1 MLGLRIG
8 VDLGSASLHICV
20 AGRGVVVSEPS
31 VMVCDA
37 DTGKPLAIGS
47 AAEEMLGRL
56 PNSMRAVHP
65 VFDGVVDN
73 FEAAQQLLRPYIT
86 RICGNRLFKPNILM
100 SVSTDVSRNEK
111 RALLSILTDCGCGRA
126 CFIEKPL
133 AAAIGAGE
141 NCFKPGGILCV
152 EIGAGSVDAAML
164 SMGSVVASSFVRTGG
179 RSMTTSLRR
188 YLSHTRNYSVGFLTA
203 EEIKKNV
210 CSAVERDTEVA
221 MIVNGKNITTGVPE
235 NFEVT
240 SAELYP
246 VLRNDLETIAQTVLS
261 VLEKAPTELIADVH
275 RDGVLLTGGCANLHG
290 IDRWLSER
298 IDMPVRVAEH
308 PEKAVAEGLAFV
320 LRDGSKV
327 FRGEY
332 VYLDSLTRD
341 SEQ

>member
-31 VMVCDA
+31 VMVCDS
-37 DTGKPLAIGS
+37 DTGKPLTIGT
-47 AAEEMLGRL
+47 AAVEMLGRL

-65 VFDGVVDN
+65 VRDGVVDHL
-73 FEAAQQLLRPYIT
+73 EAAQQLLRPYIT
-86 RICGNRLFKPNILM
+86 RLCGNRLFKPNILM
-100 SVSTDVSRNEK
+100 SVPTDVSRNEK

-152 EIGAGSVDAAML
+152 ELGAGSVDAAML
-164 SMGSVVASSFVRTGG
+164 SMGSVVASSFVRVGG
-179 RSMTTSLRR
+179 RNMTTALRR
-188 YLSHTRNYSVGFLTA
+188 YLSHARNYSVGFLTA
-203 EEIKKNV
+203 EEIKKNI
-210 CSAVERDTEVA
+210 CSAVERETEVA
-221 MIVNGKNITTGVPE
+221 MFVNGKNITTGVPE

-240 SAELYP
+240 SSELYP
-246 VLRNDLETIAQTVLS
+246 VLRNDLETIAQTVLN

-275 RDGVLLTGGCANLHG
+275 RDGVLLTGGGANLHG

-298 IDMPVRVAEH
+298 IDMPVRIAGQ
-308 PEKAVAEGLAFV
+308 PEKAVAQGLAVV
-320 LRDGSKV
+320 LRDGGKV

-332 VYLDSLTRD
+332 VYLDSLTQD
-341 SEQ
+341 SE

>member
-37 DTGKPLAIGS
+37 DSGKPLAIGT
-47 AAEEMLGRL
+47 AAVEMLGRL

-65 VFDGVVDN
+65 VRDGVVDHLDSV
-73 FEAAQQLLRPYIT
+73 QQLLRPYIT
-86 RICGNRLFKPNILM
+86 RICANRLFKPNILM

-152 EIGAGSVDAAML
+152 ELGAGSVDAAML
-164 SMGSVVASSFVRTGG
+164 SMGSVVASSFVRSGG

-203 EEIKKNV
+203 EEIKKQI
-210 CSAVERDTEVA
+210 CGAVERETEIA
-221 MIVNGKNITTGVPE
+221 LLVNGKNNTTGVPE

-240 SAELYP
+240 SGELIP
-246 VLRNDLETIAQTVLS
+246 VLRNDLENIALSVLS

-275 RDGVLLTGGCANLHG
+275 RDGVLLTGGCANLYG

-298 IDMPVRVAEH
+298 IDMPVRVAKN
-308 PEKAVAEGLAFV
+308 PERAVADGLAYV
-320 LRDGSKV
+320 LRDGGKV

-341 SEQ
+341 SE